1 MRVHTVLL
9 VMTMVF
15 EASDPPAQPVW
26 RIVEVVGAERQ
37 PYLTSGSEWHGS
49 ERRAKALADSLSTN
63 GRLFLAEVAT
73 QHG

>member
-9 VMTMVF
+9 MMTMAF
-15 EASDPPAQPVW
+15 EPSHPPAQPVW
-26 RIVEVVGAERQ
+26 RIVEVVGGERQ

-63 GRLFLAEVAT
+63 GRLFLAEVAP